1 MMKQA
6 LIFTQTLLIFL
17 MPFTLAS
24 FNITLGELTENNSSL
39 ESLSSE
45 ISTAFSLSS
54 RKVIKEI
61 ENTSNPYQIKTVV
74 IDPGH
79 GGHDPGCSGSSSR
92 EKHLALA
99 IGLEL
104 EQLLNQKFPGIKVIM
119 TRDKDVFIPLHKRAA
134 LANRNQADLFI
145 SIHCNYMP
153 GSSATRGT
161 ETFVLGLHR
170 AKENLAIAKRENAAI
185 LLEEDYEKN
194 YDYDPNSPE
203 GHIMLTMFQSAHL
216 DQSILFAELA
226 EQKMKNT
233 AGRRS
238 RGVKQAGFVVLRETT
253 MPSVLV
259 EAGFLSSGTDQ
270 TFLKSSA
277 GQKKIAQS
285 LLEAFQ
291 TYKKQIE
298 SPEYLP
304 FSEPVPVVAS
314 LPGAENAVST
324 QATIKTSTRSVP
336 KSEAV
341 NPPGYNHQQAAVPT
355 PKKAF
360 TNTYTGA
367 TKTAPTPPEKA
378 AVQFFVQMASSSKL
392 QDTQTEKWRQI
403 GFPIEVVKEE
413 EVFKYR
419 ARNFKDLN
427 SARLA
432 KQEIRQKGFP
442 DAFVVAYQNGKRI
455 SMSEALEALKP

>member
-17 MPFTLAS
+17 MPFTLAA
-24 FNITLGELTENNSSL
+24 FNITLGELTYKKSSL

-45 ISTAFSLSS
+45 ISTAFSLSG

-104 EQLLNQKFPGIKVIM
+104 EQLLNQKFPGIEVIM

-291 TYKKQIE
+291 AYKKQVE

-304 FSEPVPVVAS
+304 YSEPVPVVAS
-314 LPGAENAVST
+314 LPGAENASPT
-324 QATIKTSTRSVP
+324 GQTKKTSNRSVS

-341 NPPGYNHQQAAVPT
+341 NPPGYSHKQAVPVA
-355 PKKAF
+355 KKVF
-360 TNTYTGA
+360 TNTYIDA
-367 TKTAPTPPEKA
+367 TKASPTTAKKA
-378 AVQFFVQMASSSKL
+378 AVQFFVQLASSSKL
-392 QDTQTEKWRQI
+392 QDTQTEKWQQI
-403 GFPIEVVKEE
+403 GFPVEVVKEE
-413 EVFKYR
+413 EVYKYR

-455 SMSEALEALKP
+455 PMSAALEALKP

>member
-1 MMKQA
+1 MKQA
-6 LIFTQTLLIFL
+6 LILTQTILIFL
-17 MPFTLAS
+17 LPLSLAA
-24 FNITLGELTENNSSL
+24 FNINLGEPSENKYYEETSNL
-39 ESLSSE
+39 ELSKAISLSG
-45 ISTAFSLSS
+45 

-61 ENTSNPYQIKTVV
+61 ENTNPYQIKTVL

-79 GGHDPGCSGSSSR
+79 GGHDPGCSGSDSR

-104 EQLLNQKFPGIKVIM
+104 EKLLTQKFPDIKVIM
-119 TRDKDVFIPLHKRAA
+119 TRDEDVFIPLHKRAA

-145 SIHCNYMP
+145 SIHCNFMP

-170 AKENLAIAKRENAAI
+170 AKENLDIAKRENAAI

-226 EQKMKNT
+226 EQKMKTT

-259 EAGFLSSGTDQ
+259 ETGFLSSSSDES
-270 TFLKSSA
+270 FLKSAS

-285 LLEAFQ
+285 LLEAFES
-291 TYKKQIE
+291 YKKQ
-298 SPEYLP
+298 
-304 FSEPVPVVAS
+304 
-314 LPGAENAVST
+314 
-324 QATIKTSTRSVP
+324 
-336 KSEAV
+336 
-341 NPPGYNHQQAAVPT
+341 
-355 PKKAF
+355 
-360 TNTYTGA
+360 
-367 TKTAPTPPEKA
+367 
-378 AVQFFVQMASSSKL
+378 VQSQ
-392 QDTQTEKWRQI
+392 
-403 GFPIEVVKEE
+403 
-413 EVFKYR
+413 
-419 ARNFKDLN
+419 
-427 SARLA
+427 
-432 KQEIRQKGFP
+432 
-442 DAFVVAYQNGKRI
+442 
-455 SMSEALEALKP
+455 

>member
-1 MMKQA
+1 MA
-6 LIFTQTLLIFL
+6 
-17 MPFTLAS
+17 A
-24 FNITLGELTENNSSL
+24 FNITLGELTENKSSL
-39 ESLSSE
+39 ELFSPE
-45 ISTAFSLSS
+45 TSTAFCLSG

-104 EQLLNQKFPGIKVIM
+104 EQLLHQKFPNIEVIM

-134 LANRNQADLFI
+134 LANRNKADLFI

-259 EAGFLSSGTDQ
+259 EAGFLSSSSEQ

-291 TYKKQIE
+291 TYKKQVE

-314 LPGAENAVST
+314 LPGVENTIPTQQTKKAST
-324 QATIKTSTRSVP
+324 KSTRNST
-336 KSEAV
+336 AV
-341 NPPGYNHQQAAVPT
+341 NPPGYENKQVAPA
-355 PKKAF
+355 PKKVF

-367 TKTAPTPPEKA
+367 AKKKETTVNKTS
-378 AVQFFVQMASSSKL
+378 VQFFVQLAASSKL
-392 QDTQTEKWRQI
+392 QDTQTDKWRQI
-403 GFPIEVVKEE
+403 GFPIEVVKEN

-455 SMSEALEALKP
+455 PMSEALEALKP